1 MLYNKLSQK
10 YGKREFYAKIEPDNY
25 MSQFLFEKLRAIPV
39 GLAKDFQILE
49 YYFTVPT
56 SSNADLC
63 LLSQKLRVT
72 ARHED

>member
-1 MLYNKLSQK
+1 MIYEQLITMK
-10 YGKREFYAKIEPDNY
+10 YIE
-25 MSQFLFEKLRAIPV
+25 S
-39 GLAKDFQILE
+39 KDLKEILE

-56 SSNADLC
+56 SSDADLC